1 MTTATLTKQELS
13 GIDFDALERAEV
25 APANKKQIIIDH
37 IRANGIPCSGPD
49 LKLFQNNGTVI
60 KDDFA
65 SYLGNIDFY
74 STGAFAKLANGTPLD
89 FQYDTTDGVKAEL
102 EKYKDKSAFN
112 LGSFAHEA
120 VLEPE
125 KWETVVCEPK
135 ANRNKHEDLN
145 MLIGFWQMA
154 ANVINT
160 ESFEGMKPDAKKEY
174 ISTLIAASG
183 KRSIEFKD
191 ATIVQKM
198 HSRWMAYADGL
209 WSSIL
214 AAAHKEVSIYCN
226 DYNGLPMRVRP
237 DGLLFANQIGVNAV
251 VSVKTTSEK
260 SVNGYARQFTR
271 LGYDVKEAAYQRIV
285 SQVTGLDFSTT
296 IMIVL
301 STAEPFNVGVFI
313 LDDSEIRFATER
325 FHTAMDLAK
334 ACIQVNSFP
343 GWEGVEEMGLVDLKV
358 Y

>member
-1 MTTATLTKQELS
+1 MTTATLSKSELN
-13 GIDFDALERAEV
+13 GIDWNKLDQAEV

-37 IRANGIPCSGPD
+37 IRANGIPGTGPD
-49 LKLFQNNGTVI
+49 LALFQNNGVVI

-65 SYLGNIDFY
+65 SYLGNQDFY

-102 EKYKDKSAFN
+102 EKYKDRSAFN

-125 KWETVVCEPK
+125 KWDTVVCEPK
-135 ANRNKHEDLN
+135 ANRASHEGLN
-145 MLIGFWQMA
+145 SLILFWEREA
-154 ANVINT
+154 GAGRSGSID
-160 ESFEGMKPDAKKEY
+160 GMKTDAKKEY

-251 VSVKTTSEK
+251 VSVKTTSET
-260 SVNGYARQFTR
+260 SVKGYARQFTR

-313 LDDSEIRFATER
+313 LNDNEISFATER
-325 FHTAMDLAK
+325 FHTAMNLAK